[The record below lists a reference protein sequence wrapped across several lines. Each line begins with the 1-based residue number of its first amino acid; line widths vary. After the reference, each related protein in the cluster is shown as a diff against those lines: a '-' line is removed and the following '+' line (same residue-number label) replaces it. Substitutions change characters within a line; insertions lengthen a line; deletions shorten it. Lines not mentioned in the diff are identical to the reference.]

1 MAGAQEVASDIHSR
15 ACASMSEILL
25 ERASNIIEIAQKD
38 KKMIH
43 ILWSGG
49 IDSTAMVVAFSVLME
64 KNPALRETI
73 TIAFCE
79 SAKEDP
85 HHVQFYKDTVLKFKC
100 FKLPQHIR
108 DIFGKVDPRES
119 ILVSGDPAHIFFG
132 SGLISQCILD
142 PPTLRQDFWH
152 LSPLYMKL
160 EETWNIFADYMVHK
174 GVLSVQAKPYWVY
187 WIQPF
192 LDKSP
197 IPVTT
202 VFDFLWWCSFGLVYQ
217 HNIHRIFY
225 NNTHETIPEE
235 MVDMVVNFYDTLE
248 FSQWSY
254 HFHQSK
260 MHSKKVWASY
270 KHALK
275 DFIRKQTKDKRY
287 YAAKLDVQPVS
298 HAWGFEHGLDNNYNL
313 LR

>member
-1 MAGAQEVASDIHSR
+1 
-15 ACASMSEILL
+15 MSEILL

-79 SAKEDP
+79 SAKNDP

-142 PPTLRQDFWH
+142 PPTLRQGGP
-152 LSPLYMKL
+152 LSPLYWRKRGTSL
-160 EETWNIFADYMVHK
+160 LTTWSTRVSSAR
-174 GVLSVQAKPYWVY
+174 KPNL
-187 WIQPF
+187 IGFIGSNLF
-192 LDKSP
+192 LTSP
-197 IPVTT
+197 RFP
-202 VFDFLWWCSFGLVYQ
+202 
-217 HNIHRIFY
+217 
-225 NNTHETIPEE
+225 
-235 MVDMVVNFYDTLE
+235 
-248 FSQWSY
+248 
-254 HFHQSK
+254 
-260 MHSKKVWASY
+260 
-270 KHALK
+270 
-275 DFIRKQTKDKRY
+275 
-287 YAAKLDVQPVS
+287 
-298 HAWGFEHGLDNNYNL
+298 
-313 LR
+313 